1 MSNIVLQPN
10 ANGTGNITIATPN
23 TNTNRTLNIPDV
35 AGDIVTTGD
44 TGSVSSGMLNN
55 TLNLSGKTVSN
66 FTNPNGWNLLATK
79 DDTSTVD
86 YTGSVQIFDWT
97 NHLGT
102 YNNFM
107 IDFYYYCQAS
117 AGAVHIYNAF
127 YDSSSALT
135 GQKTLRYLHNGY
147 SQDGST
153 ATPSAGQ
160 GAYWM
165 TGFGV
170 QNQTAYTHQ
179 MYICNGRLSDTSLD
193 VNIQCHSTWY
203 REGSGVTQASGACQ
217 IIDGSQIAKTA
228 FNVDSYSSSAAEDAR
243 VYARLWGMY

>member
-35 AGDIVTTGD
+35 AGNFVTTGD
-44 TGSVSSGMLNN
+44 TGTISAAMMNS
-55 TLNLSGKTVSN
+55 TQDFTGKT
-66 FTNPNGWNLLATK
+66 FTNPNGWNLLETK
-79 DDTSTVD
+79 EDSSVVD
-86 YTGSVQIFDWT
+86 YTNSVQIFDFSSHT
-97 NHLGT
+97 GT

-107 IDFYYYCQAS
+107 IDLYLYSNAS
-117 AGAVHIYNAF
+117 AGSVHVYNAF
-127 YDSSSALT
+127 YDNSSALT
-135 GQKTLRYLHNGY
+135 GMKTLRYLHDGY

-153 ATPSAGQ
+153 ATPSYGQ
-160 GAYWM
+160 GSYWR

-179 MYICNGRLSDTSLD
+179 MYISNGRLSDTSLD

-217 IIDGSQIAKTA
+217 IIDGAQIAKYA
-228 FNVDSYSSSAAEDAR
+228 FNLDSASGSAAEDAR
-243 VYARLWGMY
+243 VYARLWGLF